1 MSVDV
6 SSASAS
12 RVTADRVGAAI
23 PSQRDEA
30 QQIRRL
36 GERIEALRRHIG
48 PARRVPRLSRVET
61 ESAPVELPLLQD
73 SRLRGELR
81 WMAELSRET
90 AAKVRSLPW
99 IIANKDFLLFVG
111 VPTLGLILLG
121 VILIAG
127 FGHVIG
133 SVSLAAA
140 AVAVACSALLTL
152 VATAPVAPPG
162 SDQRDEDNR

>member
-1 MSVDV
+1 MSVVV

-12 RVTADRVGAAI
+12 RVTADRVGASA

-30 QQIRRL
+30 QQIRHL

-48 PARRVPRLSRVET
+48 PARRMPRLTPVET
-61 ESAPVELPLLQD
+61 EPTQVEPPLQD

-81 WMAELSRET
+81 WMADLSRET

-99 IIANKDFLLFVG
+99 IVAHKDVLLFIG

-133 SVSLAAA
+133 SVSLAAT
-140 AVAVACSALLTL
+140 AVVVACSTLLAL
-152 VATAPVAPPG
+152 VATASVAPPG